1 MSRARKLCEEIN
13 AFVREYGCA
22 YITYNCMDG
31 ISVIP
36 DVSLNDVIVMRIRAE
51 ITEETLLDAILM
63 RWENESDS
71 SAHYFMSNYLWAI
84 RDRLWSDYN
93 VD

>member
-13 AFVREYGCA
+13 VVVREYGCA
-22 YITYNCMDG
+22 YITYNCTG
-31 ISVIP
+31 GLSVIP
-36 DVSLNDVIVMRIRAE
+36 DVSLNDVVVMKIPGE

-71 SAHYFMSNYLWAI
+71 SARYLVSNYLWAI

-93 VD
+93 AN

>member
-13 AFVREYGCA
+13 AVVREYGCA
-22 YITYNCMDG
+22 YITYNCMG
-31 ISVIP
+31 GLSVIP
-36 DVSLNDVIVMRIRAE
+36 DVSLNEAVVMKIPAE

-63 RWENESDS
+63 RWENECDS
-71 SAHYFMSNYLWAI
+71 SAHYLVTNYLWAI